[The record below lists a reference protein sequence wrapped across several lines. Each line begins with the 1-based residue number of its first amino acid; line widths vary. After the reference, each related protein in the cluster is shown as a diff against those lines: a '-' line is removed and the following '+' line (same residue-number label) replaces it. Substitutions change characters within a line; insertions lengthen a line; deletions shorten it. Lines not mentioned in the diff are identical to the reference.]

1 MSAGTRGV
9 LVSGATTPLGVA
21 VVSAI
26 LAAGKGPV
34 IAVGLEAPDAVR
46 GLLPVQAEYH
56 QVDLRK
62 KLNAGGSWPQVYMFK
77 FIVPS
82 DNQKIALTESLFEDD
97 AEIKLQP
104 SSKGTYTSVTAR
116 VVMMDAEQIINIYKK
131 ASEIEGIISL

>member
-1 MSAGTRGV
+1 M
-9 LVSGATTPLGVA
+9 
-21 VVSAI
+21 
-26 LAAGKGPV
+26 
-34 IAVGLEAPDAVR
+34 
-46 GLLPVQAEYH
+46 AEFNY
-56 QVDLRK
+56 DELRK
-62 KLNAGGSWPQVYMFK
+62 KLNAGNSWPQVYMFK

>member
-1 MSAGTRGV
+1 M
-9 LVSGATTPLGVA
+9 
-21 VVSAI
+21 
-26 LAAGKGPV
+26 
-34 IAVGLEAPDAVR
+34 
-46 GLLPVQAEYH
+46 AEFNY
-56 QVDLRK
+56 DELRN

-104 SSKGTYTSVTAR
+104 SSKGNYTSVTAR

-131 ASEIEGIISL
+131 ASAIEGIISL

>member
-1 MSAGTRGV
+1 M
-9 LVSGATTPLGVA
+9 
-21 VVSAI
+21 
-26 LAAGKGPV
+26 
-34 IAVGLEAPDAVR
+34 
-46 GLLPVQAEYH
+46 AEFNY
-56 QVDLRK
+56 DELRK
-62 KLNAGGSWPQVYMFK
+62 KLNAGSSWPQVYMFK

-131 ASEIEGIISL
+131 ASSIEGIISL

>member
-1 MSAGTRGV
+1 M
-9 LVSGATTPLGVA
+9 
-21 VVSAI
+21 
-26 LAAGKGPV
+26 
-34 IAVGLEAPDAVR
+34 
-46 GLLPVQAEYH
+46 AEFNY
-56 QVDLRK
+56 DELRK
-62 KLNAGGSWPQVYMFK
+62 KLNAGSSWPQVYMFK

-131 ASEIEGIISL
+131 ASAIEGIISL

>member
-1 MSAGTRGV
+1 M
-9 LVSGATTPLGVA
+9 
-21 VVSAI
+21 
-26 LAAGKGPV
+26 
-34 IAVGLEAPDAVR
+34 
-46 GLLPVQAEYH
+46 AEFNY
-56 QVDLRK
+56 DELRK
-62 KLNAGGSWPQVYMFK
+62 KLNAGNSWPQVYMFK

-116 VVMMDAEQIINIYKK
+116 VVMMDADQIINIYKK

>member
-1 MSAGTRGV
+1 M
-9 LVSGATTPLGVA
+9 
-21 VVSAI
+21 
-26 LAAGKGPV
+26 
-34 IAVGLEAPDAVR
+34 
-46 GLLPVQAEYH
+46 AEFNY
-56 QVDLRK
+56 DELRK

-116 VVMMDAEQIINIYKK
+116 VVMMDAEQMINVYKK
-131 ASEIEGIISL
+131 ASAIEGIISL

>member
-1 MSAGTRGV
+1 M
-9 LVSGATTPLGVA
+9 
-21 VVSAI
+21 
-26 LAAGKGPV
+26 
-34 IAVGLEAPDAVR
+34 
-46 GLLPVQAEYH
+46 AEFNY
-56 QVDLRK
+56 DELRK
-62 KLNAGGSWPQVYMFK
+62 KLNAGNSWPQVYMFK

-97 AEIKLQP
+97 AEVKLQP